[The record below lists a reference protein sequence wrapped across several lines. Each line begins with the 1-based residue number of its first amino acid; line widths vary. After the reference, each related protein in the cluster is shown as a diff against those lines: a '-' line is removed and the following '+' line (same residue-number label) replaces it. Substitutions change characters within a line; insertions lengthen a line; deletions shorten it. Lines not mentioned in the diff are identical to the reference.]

1 MEEWRDIRGYE
12 GLYQISHRGVVRSL
26 VSNRLMKPYQNNNG
40 YLKVDL
46 YKSGKRE
53 HRYIHRLVAE
63 AYIQNVGNKN
73 EINHKD
79 EDKTNNCVENLEYCD
94 RTYNMNYGTVRQR
107 SAEKIRKAVFCT
119 ELNRLFKSI
128 SEASRETGI
137 CLQSISLCCLG
148 KQSTAGTLHW
158 RFE

>member
-12 GLYQISHRGVVRSL
+12 GLYQISRNGVVRGL
-26 VSNRLMKPYQNNNG
+26 TSNRPVKPYQNNNG

-46 YKSGKRE
+46 YKGCKRE
-53 HRYIHRLVAE
+53 HRYVHRLVAD
-63 AYIQNVGNKN
+63 AYIKNVSNKS
-73 EINHKD
+73 EVNHKD

-94 RTYNMNYGTVRQR
+94 HSYNMNHGTVRQR
-107 SAEKIRKAVFCT
+107 ISEKLSKGVFCN
-119 ELNRLFKSI
+119 ELNRSFRSI

-148 KQSTAGTLHW
+148 KQSTAGKLHW